1 MALAHPDARDFTA
14 LRDMYKRYMVNTTV
28 ASWLLARD
36 APSDFQVVRKE
47 HAVQVCVD
55 AAAPAE
61 IVPPSAPD
69 APFPT
74 SDDLMFLDR
83 NEAGFALGHVG
94 YSSRPRL
101 GCSGHTSVL
110 S

>member
-1 MALAHPDARDFTA
+1 MALAHPDARDLAA
-14 LRDMYKRYMVNTTV
+14 LRHMYKRYMLNATV

-55 AAAPAE
+55 PAAPPE
-61 IVPPSAPD
+61 INPPNAPE

-83 NEAGFALGHVG
+83 VEAGFALGHVG
-94 YSSRPRL
+94 CLSRPRL
-101 GCSGHTSVL
+101 LAC
-110 S
+110 